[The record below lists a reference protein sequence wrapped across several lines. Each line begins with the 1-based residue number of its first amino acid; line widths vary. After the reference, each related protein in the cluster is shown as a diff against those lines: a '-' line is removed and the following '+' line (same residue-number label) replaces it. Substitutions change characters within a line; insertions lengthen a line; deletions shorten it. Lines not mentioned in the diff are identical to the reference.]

1 MKKIVFSAVALA
13 VAGFS
18 NAASAGEVFIGAM
31 KHDVT
36 FIGETFGVG
45 TAGREDGVD
54 LQLGVRSERIDAL
67 SAIGRPSAHALVSF
81 NSEDTSNF
89 VAAGFN
95 WPLDIGGEGGFYI
108 RPGLGLAYTDGET
121 ELPPVNE
128 PGISQA
134 EVQRRLTLYNTR
146 IDFGSKVLFE
156 PEFSLGYKL
165 SGATSVELTYMHL
178 SNGQIFHKGKNQGLD
193 DVGLRVNIKF

>member
-1 MKKIVFSAVALA
+1 MKKALFAAVALA
-13 VAGFS
+13 AASISG
-18 NAASAGEVFIGAM
+18 AASAGEVFVAAL

-36 FIGETFGVG
+36 FIGDTLGVG
-45 TAGREDGVD
+45 TAGREGGVD

-67 SAIGRPSAHALVSF
+67 SAIGRPSVHALVSF
-81 NSEDTSNF
+81 NTDDTSNF

-121 ELPPVNE
+121 DLPPVNA

-165 SGATSVELTYMHL
+165 TGATSVELTYMHL

-193 DVGLRVNIKF
+193 DVGLRVNVKF